1 MEAVLARSVKILNTF
16 TWQNSAYTVWACAKH
31 DLLKSELMEA
41 ILVRN
46 LEMGRTIEEVFQ
58 KALRMVDESSLGFD
72 AGRYDLECAY
82 SRRVFTTETARTP

>member
-1 MEAVLARSVKILNTF
+1 MVRSLGILEIF
-16 TWQNSAYTVWACAKH
+16 TSQNSAYTVWAYAKH

-46 LEMGRTIEEVFQ
+46 LEMGRTIKEVFQ

-82 SRRVFTTETARTP
+82 SGKVFTTKAARTP

>member
-1 MEAVLARSVKILNTF
+1 MRSLKILNTF
-16 TWQNSAYTVWACAKH
+16 TSQNFAYTVWAYAKH

-46 LEMGRTIEEVFQ
+46 VEMGRTIEEVFLQ
-58 KALRMVDESSLGFD
+58 ALRMVGESSLGFD

-82 SRRVFTTETARTP
+82 SGKVVTAETARTPPL